1 MKIQTS
7 PSAARLRQ
15 LLPGSPQIV
24 FCWDRV
30 NGVPVGDAQKAV
42 LDRIVS
48 LLREG
53 MALFP
58 NGVNETLVG
67 EAEPHEAKLAQIGAG
82 IGDQLCILNADG
94 LYVAASRGVESRPIG
109 PIGESVAMELV
120 PVLRLAIIREAA
132 AAA

>member
-1 MKIQTS
+1 MKTQTS
-7 PSAARLRQ
+7 PSAARLRH
-15 LLPGSPQIV
+15 LLPGSPQVV

-30 NGVPVGDAQKAV
+30 SEIPVGDAQKAA
-42 LDRIVS
+42 LDRLVS

-53 MALFP
+53 MALFA
-58 NGVNETLVG
+58 NDASETWVG
-67 EAEPHEAKLAQIGAG
+67 EAEAHEAKLAQIGAG
-82 IGDQLCILNADG
+82 IGDQLCMLNADG

-109 PIGESVAMELV
+109 PIGEGIAMEIV